1 MKHIFI
7 LISIIITI
15 TKGDSMQAE
24 LETSKGKIILELE
37 FEKAPMT
44 VANFVGL
51 AEGKIENSAKPLGE
65 PFYNGIKFHRVI
77 ADFMIQG
84 GDPDGTG
91 RGGPGYKFEDEIH
104 PELTHSGPGILSM
117 ANSGPATNGSQF
129 FITHKETPWLDGK
142 HTVFGHVVSGQDV
155 VDAIEQNDIIK
166 TVKIIRKGKVAES
179 FNAPLVFAEE
189 KKKALKR
196 QEEKNAKLKKEMENL
211 TKDATTTESGLM
223 YKIIKKGDGPKPKT
237 GQVVSVHYAGFLTN
251 GQKFDSSYD
260 RNQPIEF
267 PIGTGRVILGWDE
280 GIMLLNA
287 GTKAKLIIPPEL
299 GYGKRGAGG
308 VIPPNAILIFDVE
321 LLEVK

>member
-1 MKHIFI
+1 
-7 LISIIITI
+7 
-15 TKGDSMQAE
+15 
-24 LETSKGKIILELE
+24 
-37 FEKAPMT
+37 
-44 VANFVGL
+44 
-51 AEGKIENSAKPLGE
+51 
-65 PFYNGIKFHRVI
+65 
-77 ADFMIQG
+77 
-84 GDPDGTG
+84 
-91 RGGPGYKFEDEIH
+91 
-104 PELTHSGPGILSM
+104 
-117 ANSGPATNGSQF
+117 
-129 FITHKETPWLDGK
+129 
-142 HTVFGHVVSGQDV
+142 
-155 VDAIEQNDIIK
+155 
-166 TVKIIRKGKVAES
+166 
-179 FNAPLVFAEE
+179 
-189 KKKALKR
+189 
-196 QEEKNAKLKKEMENL
+196 MENL

-321 LLEVK
+321 LLDVK